1 MSSKVFLPDD
11 PRAAAPIVWRQINS
25 LQDTAKA
32 AVAAAEPGPD
42 YSLQMA
48 QIQRECE
55 QKTREAHA
63 AGVREGEAAGRS
75 RAAAELQPVVERLA
89 RAMDELANLRGRL
102 RSEAEADLVKL
113 ALAIARRV
121 LRRELAIDPEALH
134 GLVLAA
140 LEKLQ
145 AQEICRVKVHPSH
158 AALVTAFLRQI
169 VTGAAVEIIPAPSR
183 EPGGIVFETARGNL
197 DASVESQLQ
206 EIERGLADRLKRPS

>member
-1 MSSKVFLPDD
+1 MSSKILLPDD
-11 PRAAAPIVWRQINS
+11 PRAVTAINWRQVRP
-25 LQDTAKA
+25 TTEAGKA
-32 AVAAAEPGPD
+32 TAAEPRPD
-42 YSLQMA
+42 FPLQVA
-48 QIQRECE
+48 QIQRESE
-55 QKTREAHA
+55 QRIREAHA
-63 AGVREGEAAGRS
+63 AGTREGEAAGHA
-75 RAAAELQPVVERLA
+75 RAAAGLQPVIDRLGRSIDEVA
-89 RAMDELANLRGRL
+89 GLRARL

-145 AQEICRVKVHPSH
+145 GQEICRVKVHPSH
-158 AALVTAFLRQI
+158 AALVTECLRQI
-169 VTGAAVEIIPAPSR
+169 VTGAAVEVIPDPSR
-183 EPGGIVFETARGNL
+183 EPGAIVFETERGNL